1 MANDT
6 DTFTTARTTRAF
18 IAACMGMAFFGVTMV
33 TLGALLPSLNAKLHL
48 APMDQTL
55 LAGTESVGILIGS
68 LVFGPLCDRYGHKW
82 LQIASCVM
90 VLAGLMGLTVLT
102 TTGTLAVAVL
112 LVGIGGGVLN
122 GQTNALVS
130 DLYDGATRGARLSL
144 LGAFYGVGA
153 ISITLL
159 LYLLAGKADFETT
172 TRGIGVVMML
182 CIIYCVTVTF
192 PKPKIAQSFPIKKAM
207 GLLSDKAL
215 LMLSMVLFFE
225 SGIEMVTNTWATTF
239 LAKSAEVS
247 ASTALLTL
255 TVMVLALTLARFALA
270 GLLARY
276 KASRLLMC
284 CFGLLM
290 CGFITMLAARG
301 TAASMLA
308 MALIGVGTAA
318 TFPVVLGVI
327 GQRYPM
333 LTGTAFGMAITIS
346 LIGNTLL
353 NSIMGTVIGQFSE
366 QVMPVVMMLC
376 VALMAA
382 FFTLGNKNEPAG
394 NK

>member
-1 MANDT
+1 MT
-6 DTFTTARTTRAF
+6 TTTFTKAHTTKAF

-33 TLGALLPSLNAKLHL
+33 TLGALLPSLNAKLSL
-48 APMDQTL
+48 APMEQAL
-55 LAGTESVGILIGS
+55 LAGTESAGILAGS

-90 VLAGLMGLTVLT
+90 VLGGLMGLTALT
-102 TTGTLAVAVL
+102 ATSALAVAVL
-112 LVGIGGGVLN
+112 LVGLGGGVLN
-122 GQTNALVS
+122 GQTNALVA
-130 DLYDGATRGARLSL
+130 DLYDGAARGARLSL

-159 LYLLAGKADFETT
+159 LYLLAGKVDFETT
-172 TRGIGVVMML
+172 TRGIGLVMLL
-182 CIIYCVTVTF
+182 CIIYCTTVTY
-192 PKPKIAQSFPIKKAM
+192 PKPKITQSFPVKKAVS
-207 GLLSDKAL
+207 LLADKVL

-239 LAKSAEVS
+239 LAQSAGVS

-255 TVMVLALTLARFALA
+255 TVMVLALTIARFALA

-290 CGFITMLAARG
+290 CGFAVMLAARG
-301 TAASMLA
+301 AAASMLA

-333 LTGTAFGMAITIS
+333 LTGTAFGVAITIS

-353 NSIMGTVIGQFSE
+353 NSLMGTVIGKLSDQAF
-366 QVMPVVMMLC
+366 PLVMMAC
-376 VALMAA
+376 VAMMAA
-382 FFTLGNKNEPAG
+382 FFAIGNRTQPAG
-394 NK
+394 SGK